1 MLSVEERAFKR
12 IGKRLLAPDCLIS
25 NPSPHLPT
33 PPPDASTNDD
43 NTAAEDVRAKHSEL
57 TEEQRQWRDD
67 MILDFAAF
75 KASIARIQFLRISN
89 EQERERYAMEKVKIL
104 DTAQAI
110 RQSTSDLR
118 IQLEEAQKLLA
129 LRKTYD
135 ELAER
140 ITGNRMLR
148 PREDQYDQIEKL
160 DLEIAALEQESRD
173 YSRTWAE
180 RREQFGRIVEEGRQM
195 LRIIRDEKEEAE
207 RKEGM
212 EGRGDVDEGDGP
224 VSRAASH
231 AGTPRPDQGGA
242 TPLRA
247 GSEPETTTDLKL
259 PPQRFRAAPTSSPAL
274 ANSRQ
279 PSPAQ
284 QATNKSKADDPQ
296 DTEMTE
302 ASTQPITEKVSNE
315 EEIEEGEEPESTP
328 PIESMEVT

>member
-1 MLSVEERAFKR
+1 
-12 IGKRLLAPDCLIS
+12 
-25 NPSPHLPT
+25 
-33 PPPDASTNDD
+33 
-43 NTAAEDVRAKHSEL
+43 
-57 TEEQRQWRDD
+57 

-75 KASIARIQFLRISN
+75 KASVARIQFLRISN
-89 EQERERYAMEKVKIL
+89 ERERERYSTEKVKIL

-118 IQLEEAQKLLA
+118 VQLEVAQNLLA

-148 PREDQYDQIEKL
+148 PREDQYTQIEKL
-160 DLEIAALEQESRD
+160 DSEIAALEQESRD
-173 YSRTWAE
+173 YSHTWAE

-247 GSEPETTTDLKL
+247 GSEPETTAELKL
-259 PPQRFRAAPTSSPAL
+259 PPQRFRVAPTSSPAP

-284 QATNKSKADDPQ
+284 QVPDKSNADNLQ
-296 DTEMTE
+296 DAEMTE
-302 ASTQPITEKVSNE
+302 ASTQPSNEKVNSE
-315 EEIEEGEEPESTP
+315 EEIEEGEESETTP
-328 PIESMEVT
+328 LVDKMEVT

>member
-1 MLSVEERAFKR
+1 
-12 IGKRLLAPDCLIS
+12 
-25 NPSPHLPT
+25 
-33 PPPDASTNDD
+33 
-43 NTAAEDVRAKHSEL
+43 
-57 TEEQRQWRDD
+57 

-89 EQERERYAMEKVKIL
+89 ERERERYAMEKIKIL

-118 IQLEEAQKLLA
+118 VQLEEAQKLLA

-148 PREDQYDQIEKL
+148 PREDQYDQIKKL
-160 DLEIAALEQESRD
+160 DSEIAALEQESRD
-173 YSRTWAE
+173 YSHTWAE
-180 RREQFGRIVEEGRQM
+180 RRDQFGRIVEEGRQM

-212 EGRGDVDEGDGP
+212 EGRGDIDEGDGP
-224 VSRAASH
+224 VSRVASH
-231 AGTPRPDQGGA
+231 AGTPRPDPGGA

-247 GSEPETTTDLKL
+247 GSESETITELKL
-259 PPQRFRAAPTSSPAL
+259 PPQRFRVAPTSSPAP

-284 QATNKSKADDPQ
+284 KATDKLKVDNLR

-302 ASTQPITEKVSNE
+302 ASNQLTMEKLSNE
-315 EEIEEGEEPESTP
+315 EEIEEGEESETTSPADR
-328 PIESMEVT
+328 MEVT